1 MYRYTYT
8 FDLLYSDHLIQ
19 GYLGH
24 IFLCAQ
30 KHPIASLESV
40 ALQHANQNCGKHS
53 NCCYG
58 PRAHDD
64 VIFYWRREEEERVTA
79 KNLKQAESLVC
90 TKNRTHLPT
99 NSQFHDLRPHNT
111 VLPS

>member
-8 FDLLYSDHLIQ
+8 FDLFYSDHLIQ

-30 KHPIASLESV
+30 KHPIASLGSV
-40 ALQHANQNCGKHS
+40 ALQHTNQNCGKHS

-58 PRAHDD
+58 PRARDD
-64 VIFYWRREEEERVTA
+64 VIFYCGGRRKSV
-79 KNLKQAESLVC
+79 
-90 TKNRTHLPT
+90 
-99 NSQFHDLRPHNT
+99 
-111 VLPS
+111 